1 VAGSIGA
8 AGDGGQVRAMSE
20 AAGQL
25 QRYEAKK
32 ARLAVQ
38 LAEAGGPVGLGKSTS
53 NLFRDRAQSAKR
65 LLNVRDFDQVLGVD
79 AAEGWI
85 EVEGMAP
92 YSAVVDASLP
102 HGVMPA
108 VVPELRSIT
117 VGGAAAGVAIESSS
131 FRYGLMHE
139 TIREMDVLL
148 ADGRVLTCRPDNAA
162 SDLFFGLP
170 NSYGTLGYALRL
182 KVRAVPVR
190 PYVRLSH
197 RRYLDAETFFRVVT
211 EAAESGIDFLD
222 GTAFAP
228 DRLYLTQG
236 AFTDEAPWVSDYGYQ
251 HIYYRS
257 IPEKETDYLSVRDY
271 IWRWDT
277 DWFWC
282 SKNVYAQN
290 PLVRRLLGRARLN
303 SPTYTRI
310 MRRASRWRLRERL
323 ERLTGRRGESVIQ
336 DVDIPIEGAPEFL
349 AFLFREIGIRPIWIC
364 PVRSP
369 HPQARFPLYPLR
381 PGTLCINFGFWDRI
395 VSREPHPRGHFNRLV
410 ERKVRELGGIKSL
423 YSDSYYSRDEFW
435 AIYDRVAYER
445 LKAKYDPQG
454 RFRDL
459 YAKCVERL

>member
-1 VAGSIGA
+1 MS
-8 AGDGGQVRAMSE
+8 GDGRRQG
-20 AAGQL
+20 
-25 QRYEAKK
+25 YEAKK
-32 ARLAVQ
+32 QRLAAQ
-38 LAEAGGPVGLGKSTS
+38 LAEAAGPVGLGKSTS
-53 NLFRDRAQSAKR
+53 NLFRDRPAAGKR
-65 LLNVRDFDQVLGVD
+65 LLDVRDFDQVLAID

-92 YSAVVDASLP
+92 YSTVVDAALAQ
-102 HGVMPA
+102 GVMPA

-139 TIREMDVLL
+139 SILEMDVLVG
-148 ADGRVLTCRPDNAA
+148 DGRVLTCRPDNDA

-197 RRYLDAETFFRVVT
+197 RGYGDAETFFRALAV
-211 EAAESGIDFLD
+211 AAETGIDFLD

-236 AFTDEAPWVSDYGYQ
+236 AFVDEAPWVSDYGYQ

-257 IPEKETDYLSVRDY
+257 IPEKETDYLGVCDY

-282 SKNVYAQN
+282 SKNLYAQN
-290 PLVRRLLGRARLN
+290 PLVRRLLGRSRLN

-310 MRRASRWRLRERL
+310 MRRASRWRLSERV
-323 ERLTGRRGESVIQ
+323 ERLTGRHGESVIQ
-336 DVDIPIEGAPEFL
+336 DVDIPIERAPEFL

-369 HPQARFPLYPLR
+369 SPEARFPLYPLE
-381 PGTLCINFGFWDRI
+381 PGVLYINFGFWDRI
-395 VSREPHPRGHFNRLV
+395 VTSSPHPKGHFNRLV
-410 ERKVRELGGIKSL
+410 ERKVAEMGGIKSL
-423 YSDSYYSRDEFW
+423 YSDSYYGREEFW
-435 AIYDRVAYER
+435 TIYGKPVYDR

-454 RFRDL
+454 RLRDL
-459 YAKCVERL
+459 YAKCVERM